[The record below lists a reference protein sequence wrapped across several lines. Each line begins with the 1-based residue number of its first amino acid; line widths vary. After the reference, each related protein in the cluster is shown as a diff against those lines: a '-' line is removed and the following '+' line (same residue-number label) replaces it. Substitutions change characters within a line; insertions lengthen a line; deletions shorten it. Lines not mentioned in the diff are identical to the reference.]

1 MATFKES
8 GSDSPR
14 KVRALVSMLCYDDLL
29 AGAKG
34 AAHVIDDDALPFR
47 VGRAADGEAEAR
59 LVERGRL
66 AIPDRWSSTAHCHL
80 RRVGT
85 SDVVQDDGSRN
96 GTWVNGERVD
106 RYRALADGDVIEV
119 GHTLLCY
126 RLVDEHAA
134 VARATAAPA
143 AVPTATRNA
152 EMASVIRDLRLMAR
166 SREPI
171 LLTGDAGVGKETA
184 ARAVHEWG
192 GHGGPLRVIECAT
205 LTDAAS
211 LGRLLADRAEGGTV
225 ILDEVDRLGEA
236 AQAALLR
243 VIDEGRLAPSGSAP
257 PRPLDLRW
265 IATTTV
271 NLFEATASFRA
282 DLLRGLAGYVAALP
296 PLRRRREDLGI
307 LSGWILSSA
316 GFARASITPAAG
328 RALFLGAFPGNIRQ
342 LRTVLRAAA
351 TLAGDGPI
359 DLRHLPPLD
368 VGVAPPRGTPRD
380 AGAPTAK
387 EIVDAL
393 EVTGG
398 NVVRAAECLGTHPR
412 QVYRWIERHE
422 IDLDRLRR

>member
-1 MATFKES
+1 MATYKES

-14 KVRALVSMLCYDDLL
+14 KVRALVSMLCYDDLI
-29 AGAKG
+29 AGGG
-34 AAHVIDDDALPFR
+34 ATHVIDDEALPFR
-47 VGRAADGEAEAR
+47 VGRAPEGETAAR

-66 AIPDRWSSTAHCHL
+66 TIPDRWASTGHCHL

-106 RYRALADGDVIEV
+106 RYRALTDGDVIEA
-119 GHTLLCY
+119 GHTLFCY

-134 VARATAAPA
+134 LARNTAVPGD
-143 AVPTATRNA
+143 VPTATRNA
-152 EMASVIRDLRLMAR
+152 EMAVVLRDLRLMAR
-166 SREPI
+166 SREPV

-184 ARAVHEWG
+184 ARAVHEWSGRG
-192 GHGGPLRVIECAT
+192 GALKVVECGSIA
-205 LTDAAS
+205 DAAS
-211 LGRLLADRAEGGTV
+211 LGRELRELGDGATV
-225 ILDEVDRLGEA
+225 ILDEVDRLGDA

-243 VIDEGRLAPSGSAP
+243 VIDEGRLSPASAVP
-257 PRPLDLRW
+257 TKPLDLRW

-271 NLFEATASFRA
+271 NLFDPSTAFRA
-282 DLLRGLAGYVAALP
+282 DLLRSLAGYVAALP
-296 PLRRRREDLGI
+296 PLRRRREDLGV
-307 LSGWILSSA
+307 LSAWILSTG
-316 GFARASITPAAG
+316 GFVRASITPAAG
-328 RALFLGAFPGNIRQ
+328 RALFLSAFPGNIRQ
-342 LRTVLRAAA
+342 LRTVLRASA

-368 VGVAPPRGTPRD
+368 VGVAPARPSPRE
-380 AGAPTAK
+380 AGAPTAQQ
-387 EIVDAL
+387 IIDAL
-393 EVTGG
+393 EATGG

>member
-1 MATFKES
+1 MATFKEN

-14 KVRALVSMLCYDDLL
+14 KVRALVAMLCFDDLL
-29 AGAKG
+29 ADVGAS
-34 AAHVIDDDALPFR
+34 HVIDDDALPFR
-47 VGRAADGEAEAR
+47 LGRSAEGETAAR
-59 LVERGRL
+59 LVERSRL
-66 AIPDRWSSTAHCHL
+66 TVPDRRASTNHCHL

-119 GHTLLCY
+119 GHTLFCY

-134 VARATAAPA
+134 VARNAAA
-143 AVPTATRNA
+143 QTAVPTATRNA
-152 EMASVIRDLRLMAR
+152 EMAVVLRDLRLMAR

-171 LLTGDAGVGKETA
+171 LLNGDAGVGKETA
-184 ARAVHEWG
+184 ARAVHEWSG
-192 GHGGPLRVIECAT
+192 RGDSLRVIECAT
-205 LTDAAS
+205 LADGAA
-211 LGRLLADRAEGGTV
+211 LGRALGDPDNGGTV
-225 ILDEVDRLGEA
+225 ILDEVDRLGDA

-243 VIDEGRLAPSGSAP
+243 VIDEGRLTPAGAVPTK
-257 PRPLDLRW
+257 PLDLRW

-271 NLFEATASFRA
+271 NLFEPSTSFRA
-282 DLLRGLAGYVAALP
+282 DLLRSLAGYVAAIP
-296 PLRRRREDLGI
+296 PLRRRREDLGV
-307 LSGWILSSA
+307 LSAWILSSG

-328 RALFLGAFPGNIRQ
+328 RALFLSAFPGNIRQ
-342 LRTVLRAAA
+342 LRTVLRASA

-368 VGVAPPRGTPRD
+368 VGLTPARPSPRE
-380 AGAPTAK
+380 AGAPTPQQ
-387 EIVDAL
+387 IVDAL
-393 EVTGG
+393 EATGG